1 MTPAEIF
8 PKLFIVT
15 NSSAFEDCFLHP
27 MISQIIVGLLFRV
40 LWILRGSFNNLTE
53 YFLKFSFLSYQ
64 VCVSRK
70 FHGFF
75 KAFDPWYTTI
85 PS

>member
-15 NSSAFEDCFLHP
+15 NSSTFEDCFLHP
-27 MISQIIVGLLFRV
+27 TISQIIVGLLFRV

-53 YFLKFSFLSYQ
+53 YF
-64 VCVSRK
+64 
-70 FHGFF
+70 
-75 KAFDPWYTTI
+75 
-85 PS
+85 